1 MSGHSGETGPAALV
15 PMGREPWPGVI
26 TAGQPRG
33 PEWARLAEAGVQ
45 TVVDIREAWEPRGHD
60 EEAMVAAAG
69 LRYVHIP
76 LGNGRIAD
84 ETFERVRAAMRDR
97 EDAPVV
103 VHCASGNRVGG
114 ALIPW
119 WVLDEGLSEEEA
131 LQAAVNAGLA
141 SRSLAVEAF
150 DYVRRQTAERE
161 EAA

>member
-1 MSGHSGETGPAALV
+1 MSGNSSDREPATLV

-33 PEWARLAEAGVQ
+33 PEWDRLAEAGVR

-76 LGNGRIAD
+76 FGHGRIAD
-84 ETFERVRAAMRDR
+84 ETFDRVRATMRDR
-97 EDAPVV
+97 GDAPVV

-119 WVLDEGLSEEEA
+119 WVLDEGMSEEEA

-141 SRSLAVEAF
+141 SRALAVEAF